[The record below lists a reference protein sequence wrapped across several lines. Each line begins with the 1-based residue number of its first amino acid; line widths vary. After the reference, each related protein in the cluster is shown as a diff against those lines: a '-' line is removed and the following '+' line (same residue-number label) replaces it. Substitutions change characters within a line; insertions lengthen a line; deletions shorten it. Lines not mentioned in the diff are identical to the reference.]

1 MQHISESISINA
13 APEAVWTL
21 LTTPDLIL
29 KWFAGIDSVQA
40 SPDFPGVGSTIAG
53 SYKVLGIE
61 LKATQ
66 TVQAL
71 QPNSSIHYTLEGVVN
86 GSQRWEIVPTGS
98 GVTLNMS
105 MDYSMSGGVLGK
117 LAEPAVHQVN
127 VNNAKQSLANIKA
140 MAEG

>member
-1 MQHISESISINA
+1 MQHISESVSINA
-13 APEAVWTL
+13 TPSAVWTL

-29 KWFAGIDSVQA
+29 KWFAGIDTIQA
-40 SPDFPGVGSTIAG
+40 SPDYPAVGSQISG

-71 QPNSSIHYTLEGVVN
+71 QPNSAIHYTLEGLVN
-86 GSQRWEIVPTGS
+86 GTQRWEIAETGN
-98 GVTLNMS
+98 GVTL
-105 MDYSMSGGVLGK
+105 SMSSGVLGK

-127 VNNAKQSLANIKA
+127 LNNAKQSLANIKA

>member
-1 MQHISESISINA
+1 MQHISESVSINA
-13 APEAVWTL
+13 TPSAVWTL

-29 KWFAGIDSVQA
+29 KWFAGIDTIQA
-40 SPDFPGVGSTIAG
+40 SPDYPAVGSQISG
-53 SYKVLGIE
+53 SYKVMGIE

-71 QPNSSIHYTLEGVVN
+71 QPNSAIHYTLEGLVN
-86 GSQRWEIVPTGS
+86 GTQRWEIAETGS
-98 GVTLNMS
+98 GVTLSMS

-127 VNNAKQSLANIKA
+127 LNNAKQSLANIKA

>member
-1 MQHISESISINA
+1 MQHISESITINA
-13 APEAVWTL
+13 APAAVWAL

-29 KWFAGIDSVQA
+29 KWFAGIDSIEA
-40 SPDFPGVGSTIAG
+40 SPDFPAVGSTISG
-53 SYKVLGIE
+53 SYKVMGIE

-66 TVQAL
+66 TVQAM

-86 GSQRWEIVPTGS
+86 GTQHWAIAETG
-98 GVTLNMS
+98 GAVTLSMT

-127 VNNAKQSLANIKA
+127 LSNAKQSLANIKA
-140 MAEG
+140 MAES